1 MSDISISFP
10 PWAIA
15 WFLLG
20 EATPFITL
28 VLICLAAAFFFIRGT
43 AYTALVLWLKWA
55 VAIVG
60 ALWLGGI
67 SFWVAGLVDRIE
79 TDIYQARHHYQ
90 LEKAAILAGIEIPA
104 GSWVWVDEDGKPYEI
119 EAADGATVAIDGALW
134 RGEIRLIPPYNRKTS
149 DNGVIKSATLA
160 ADATIQGIPCR
171 AGTLVEFSE
180 YGGDL
185 QHCTL
190 SERTAVS
197 AEIDDGQSG
206 DKSVRNIACATDQE
220 IWFRTFERRLLERCV
235 LADTAMIGT
244 VLCAGD
250 KEMVLSGNGLDMC
263 TLASAQ
269 RVGPF
274 DLSAGTLVGFT
285 QGRLDRLETPPTST
299 PLAISGLD
307 LPPGTVVHL
316 CERSSELDWL
326 SVPEGSYV
334 TLAGIKLTGRMN
346 FDCGKFQY
354 GTLFGATVL
363 GGRLLPRGATI
374 SPDDML
380 GAPPR

>member
-10 PWAIA
+10 LWAIT

-28 VLICLAAAFFFIRGT
+28 VLISLTAAFFFTRRT
-43 AYTALVLWLKWA
+43 ACVRWLKWTLI
-55 VAIVG
+55 IVG
-60 ALWLGGI
+60 GLWLGGV
-67 SFWVAGLVDRIE
+67 SFWAAGLVDRIV

-90 LEKAAILAGIEIPA
+90 LDKAAVMAGIEIPA
-104 GSWVWVDEDGKPYEI
+104 ASWVWVDEDGTPYTI
-119 EAADGATVAIDGALW
+119 EAADGATVAIDRALW
-134 RGEIRLIPPYNRKTS
+134 RGEIRLIPPYNRKTA
-149 DNGVIKSATLA
+149 DRGLIKSATLA

-171 AGTLVEFSE
+171 AGTLIEFSE

-190 SERTAVS
+190 NQRTEVS
-197 AEIDDGQSG
+197 AEIDDGQDG
-206 DKSVRNIACATDQE
+206 RRTMKLACAADQG
-220 IWFRTFERRLLERCV
+220 IWLRTFERPLLERCT
-235 LADTAMIGT
+235 LAATTTIGT
-244 VLCAGD
+244 VNCTGV
-250 KEMVLSGNGLDMC
+250 KEIVLSSDGLDMC

-274 DLSAGTLVGFT
+274 DLSAGTRVGFT
-285 QGRLDRLETPPTST
+285 QGRLDRLELPLRSA

-307 LPPGTVVHL
+307 VPPGTVVHL

-334 TLAGIKLTGRMN
+334 TLAGVKLTGRMN

-374 SPDDML
+374 SQDDVL
-380 GAPPR
+380 GAPPRR

>member
-1 MSDISISFP
+1 MNDISISFP

-20 EATPFITL
+20 EATPFLTL
-28 VLICLAAAFFFIRGT
+28 VLICLAAAFFFIRRS
-43 AYTALVLWLKWA
+43 AFTALVLWLKWA
-55 VAIVG
+55 VAIVV

-67 SFWVAGLVDRIE
+67 SFWAAGLVDRIE

-90 LEKAAILAGIEIPA
+90 LDKAGVLAGIEIPA

-119 EAADGATVAIDGALW
+119 EAADGATVAIDGGLW
-134 RGEIRLIPPYNRKTS
+134 RGEIRLIPSYNRKTS
-149 DNGVIKSATLA
+149 DRGLIKSATLA

-190 SERTAVS
+190 SQRTEAN
-197 AEIDDGQSG
+197 AEIDDEQGG
-206 DKSVRNIACATDQE
+206 GKSTRNIACATDQE
-220 IWFRTFERRLLERCV
+220 IWFRTLERRLLERCV

-244 VLCAGD
+244 VACAGD
-250 KEMVLSGNGLDMC
+250 KEIVLSGDGLDMC
-263 TLASAQ
+263 TLASTQ

-285 QGRLDRLETPPTST
+285 QGRLDRLETPPTSA
-299 PLAISGLD
+299 PLAISGFD

-316 CERSSELDWL
+316 CDKLSEVAWL
-326 SVPEGSYV
+326 LVPEDSYV
-334 TLAGIKLTGRMN
+334 VLGGVKLTGRVN
-346 FDCGKFQY
+346 FDCGKFEY
-354 GTLFGATVL
+354 GSLFEATVL
-363 GGRLLPRGATI
+363 GSRLLPRGATI
-374 SPDDML
+374 SYEDVL
-380 GAPPR
+380 GPARR